1 MENFHST
8 RSMELLFAKYSIE
21 VTFTLLWTLLIELLY
36 AYQESSTLISLIQKE
51 KKNIFKKSFKAII
64 FNVFKNQNDDSSL
77 TTHINDW

>member
-51 KKNIFKKSFKAII
+51 KKTYSKNLLKPSFLMFSKI
-64 FNVFKNQNDDSSL
+64 KMM
-77 TTHINDW
+77 THH